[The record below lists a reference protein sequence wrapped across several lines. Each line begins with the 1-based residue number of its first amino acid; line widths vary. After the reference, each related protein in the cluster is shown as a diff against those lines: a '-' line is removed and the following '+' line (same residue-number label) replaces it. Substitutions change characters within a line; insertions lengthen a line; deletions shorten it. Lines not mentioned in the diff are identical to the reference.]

1 MYNLDDS
8 KVNITLFTKK
18 FINVIKIIIG
28 DGNILKMENSDLT
41 KILDEIKIDDTTQFA
56 IKGKEEL
63 TNIKANDFII
73 DGKNLDQEKMKNIL
87 VKAFT
92 MKKDSR
98 DSDEIKYMN
107 NQSKI
112 YYMNYIKHCNEL
124 VGKPLLALDVE
135 PMIKYLN
142 S

>member
-1 MYNLDDS
+1 
-8 KVNITLFTKK
+8 
-18 FINVIKIIIG
+18 
-28 DGNILKMENSDLT
+28 MENSDLT